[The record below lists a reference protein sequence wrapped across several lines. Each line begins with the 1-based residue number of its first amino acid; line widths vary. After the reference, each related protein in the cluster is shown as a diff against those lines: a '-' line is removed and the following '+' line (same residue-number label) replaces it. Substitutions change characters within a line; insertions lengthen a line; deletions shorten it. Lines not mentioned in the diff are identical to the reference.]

1 MIIDAPLARPSQPPA
16 PECPNLY
23 RLGDTDRQE
32 VRLDQQDCAAR
43 PEARDE
49 IASCRLGV
57 CHVMKNSTRSHEV
70 EPTRI
75 DRSRDDVALTE
86 LNARSTHIIDKR
98 EVEIQRDDLSVGSN
112 MFSHPR
118 RH

>member
-1 MIIDAPLARPSQPPA
+1 MIIDAPLARPSQPPT

-32 VRLDQQDCAAR
+32 VRLDQQNCAAR

-49 IASCRLGV
+49 IASCRIGV
-57 CHVMKNSTRSHEV
+57 RHVMKNGACSDEV
-70 EPTRI
+70 ETTRI
-75 DRSRDDVALTE
+75 DRPRDDVALAE

-112 MFSHPR
+112 VLSHPR